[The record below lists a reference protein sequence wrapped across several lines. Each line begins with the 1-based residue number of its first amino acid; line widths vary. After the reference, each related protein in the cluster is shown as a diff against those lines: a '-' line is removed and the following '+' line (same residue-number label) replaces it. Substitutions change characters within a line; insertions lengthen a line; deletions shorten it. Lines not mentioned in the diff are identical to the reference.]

1 MPYIKEH
8 IRHQIPER
16 GVENP
21 GELNFIIT
29 ALCDDYLEKRGLSYD
44 TINSIIGAIECA
56 KMELYR
62 RIAAPYEDIKIKENG
77 DAYLWAKDAV
87 CNYSSTA

>member
-1 MPYIKEH
+1 MPYIKEE

-16 GVENP
+16 GVENE

-29 ALCDDYLEKRGLSYD
+29 ALCDDYLEKKGLSYS

-62 RIAAPYEDIKIKENG
+62 RIAVPYENIEIKKNG
-77 DAYLWAKDAV
+77 DAYLWAKEAV
-87 CNYSSTA
+87 YKYASTV